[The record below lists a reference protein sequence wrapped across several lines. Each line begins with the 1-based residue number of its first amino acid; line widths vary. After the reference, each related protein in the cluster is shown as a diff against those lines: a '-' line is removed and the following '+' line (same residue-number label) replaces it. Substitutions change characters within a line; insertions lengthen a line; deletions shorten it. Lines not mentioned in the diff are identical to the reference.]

1 MSRRIIH
8 FIILVVTAA
17 SLTLAGC
24 AYISVRTEPFL
35 GVPNYPASDPERV
48 VIIAGG
54 VVDRPYERLGKI
66 YLDVDES
73 PSRELIEKKLRYA
86 VAEWGG
92 DAAVIVYDRNRIY
105 PVVYTDYWGGSV
117 SQEMHRG
124 IVALAIK
131 YK

>member
-1 MSRRIIH
+1 MSRFTIH
-8 FIILVVTAA
+8 VFMLAVIAA
-17 SLTLAGC
+17 SLTFAGC

-48 VIIAGG
+48 VIIADG
-54 VVDRPYERLGKI
+54 VVKRPYERLGKI

-92 DAAVIVYDRNRIY
+92 DAAVIVYDQNRIY
-105 PVVYTDYWGGSV
+105 PVVYMDYGGGSV

-124 IVALAIK
+124 IVAMAIK

>member
-1 MSRRIIH
+1 MSR
-8 FIILVVTAA
+8 FIYAILLVVTAA
-17 SLTLAGC
+17 SLNLAGC
-24 AYISVRTEPFL
+24 AYISVQTEPFL

-48 VIIAGG
+48 VIIADG
-54 VVDRPYERLGKI
+54 VVNRPYERLGKI

-92 DAAVIVYDRNRIY
+92 DAAVIIYDKNRVF
-105 PVVYTDYWGGSV
+105 PVVYMDYGGGGV
-117 SQEMHRG
+117 SQEMRRG